1 MQRRHF
7 LYAGAGLLASTLA
20 GCGGGSEAPLRVR
33 PDVLQLSG
41 AERERYVQTLHA
53 MKRLPSAYDPAVN
66 AYDYFVQLHGR
77 AFPSAQDPTHY
88 NAHMSAS
95 FLPWHREF
103 LLRFE
108 RELQR
113 VSGDAQMALPYWDWQ
128 QQGSWRAIF
137 TDDFLGGNGD
147 AADRFIVKSG
157 MFREGLWPM
166 GAYFD
171 ETPDEF
177 ADSDG
182 DGIADINPAPLSRRG
197 LTRRFSFEGLDADS
211 MQVIDDYMARE
222 PRSRLLAYADYDAA
236 PYMES
241 MLTPLEHLENRQS
254 WIEQSM
260 RKYLELVLHNPV
272 HAMIGGQMAT
282 GTSPNDPVF
291 FLHHANVDRLWAL
304 WQDAHAGASYP
315 SSAEDAHVGS
325 GASLDLLSGDVRID
339 SVLDLAAHSGVR
351 YAAG

>member
-20 GCGGGSEAPLRVR
+20 GCGGGSEALLRVR
-33 PDVLQLSG
+33 PDVLQLSN

-53 MKRLPSAYDPAVN
+53 MKRRPSAYDPAVN

-147 AADRFIVKSG
+147 AG
-157 MFREGLWPM
+157 
-166 GAYFD
+166 
-171 ETPDEF
+171 
-177 ADSDG
+177 
-182 DGIADINPAPLSRRG
+182 
-197 LTRRFSFEGLDADS
+197 
-211 MQVIDDYMARE
+211 
-222 PRSRLLAYADYDAA
+222 
-236 PYMES
+236 
-241 MLTPLEHLENRQS
+241 
-254 WIEQSM
+254 
-260 RKYLELVLHNPV
+260 
-272 HAMIGGQMAT
+272 
-282 GTSPNDPVF
+282 
-291 FLHHANVDRLWAL
+291 DRLF
-304 WQDAHAGASYP
+304 GTK
-315 SSAEDAHVGS
+315 
-325 GASLDLLSGDVRID
+325 
-339 SVLDLAAHSGVR
+339 
-351 YAAG
+351 